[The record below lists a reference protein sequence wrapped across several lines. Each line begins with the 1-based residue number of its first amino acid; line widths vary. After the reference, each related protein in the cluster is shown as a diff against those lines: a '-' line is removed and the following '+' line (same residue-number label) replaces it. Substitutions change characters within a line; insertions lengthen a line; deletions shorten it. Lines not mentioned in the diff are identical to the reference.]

1 MSQINHHL
9 ISIQGEDGNHQM
21 CIISCSFLA
30 LQFINIFNLQSICQS
45 SLFMADY
52 LCVASLYFFS
62 YSIKERSTFWN
73 KLDSYLQ
80 LCTLPKVNIYAVD
93 ILPIQIGFALKRGLA
108 NVKRIIFIVMIFK
121 LCYKAKRATQFGQLL
136 LVYFL
141 YLMSQKGYYK

>member
-1 MSQINHHL
+1 
-9 ISIQGEDGNHQM
+9 M

-45 SLFMADY
+45 SLFMADH

-62 YSIKERSTFWN
+62 YSIIERSTFWN

-108 NVKRIIFIVMIFK
+108 NMKRIIFIVIICK
-121 LCYKAKRATQFGQLL
+121 LCNKVKMRTAIRVAPTGIFDIFDVTERILQIKTRIEILSGTILF
-136 LVYFL
+136 
-141 YLMSQKGYYK
+141 